1 MTSSDQQRDP
11 LEVLFSEFLQRK
23 REGEEISIEEF
34 AIEHAELAE
43 EIRELFPTLA
53 SLEKAR
59 SSLGANEPFQ
69 AGDEVSGGLMLGE
82 YRLLREI
89 GVGGMGIVY
98 EAMQETMQRRV
109 AVQVLPQEFS
119 QQEVRRNRFMQEART
134 VAKLSYRNI
143 VPIFDFGESNNRYY
157 FAMRLI
163 QGAGLDWI
171 IQRMSEEDRPVT
183 SSDVLEHFQ
192 KQGIPLSEQEQE
204 QEVDDDSLAEECD
217 FANPA
222 NENQQPKHKWV
233 LKHDSW
239 RQIARIGLQAARAL
253 NHAHQAGILHRD
265 IKPGNLLLDGD
276 GVIWITDFGLA
287 KSENELSLT
296 APDDVVGTLRYI
308 SPERF
313 HGQVDARSD
322 IYALGLTLI
331 ELCTRKYV
339 FEQAGRTE
347 LIRNIIEGNVTPPRE
362 INPDIPEALENILL
376 KATAK
381 HPAKRY
387 QTVAEMADDLRAF
400 SRGFHIKSSH
410 SPSQRRWGELL
421 RRNWLSAIL
430 GVLCIVQAIQLYWS
444 ATPAAENLQDSQR
457 FKITQNQ
464 WKGRLEALDA
474 LYYQAMEEEISDD
487 LDNISIVQP
496 VPADSPEYFALE
508 NLLLL
513 YSQLERE
520 AKVIRGV
527 SVQKIDNRIQL
538 IRKLLRQRQ

>member
-1 MTSSDQQRDP
+1 MMSNSDEQRDP

-23 REGEEISIEEF
+23 REGDPVSVEEF
-34 AIEHAELAE
+34 ANAHPELAE

-59 SSLGANEPFQ
+59 SSQGTNDPFR
-69 AGDEVSGGLMLGE
+69 AGGDVSGGLMLGE

-98 EAMQETMQRRV
+98 EAMQETVQRRV
-109 AVQVLPQEFS
+109 AVKVLPQEFS
-119 QQEVRRNRFMQEART
+119 QQEVRRNRFVQEART

-143 VPIFDFGESNNRYY
+143 VPIIDFGESNDRYY

-163 QGAGLDWI
+163 QGVGLDWI
-171 IQRMSEEDRPVT
+171 ILRLSEDNRPLT
-183 SSDVLEHFQ
+183 STEVLRHFQ
-192 KQGIPLSEQEQE
+192 QQGIPLSEQ
-204 QEVDDDSLAEECD
+204 DNTPGDDSLADE
-217 FANPA
+217 FNFTTSP
-222 NENQQPKHKWV
+222 NETPEPEHKWI

-253 NHAHQAGILHRD
+253 NHAHQAGVLHRD
-265 IKPGNLLLDGD
+265 IKPGNLLLDSD

-339 FEQAGRTE
+339 FEQVERTE
-347 LIRNIIEGNVTPPRE
+347 MIRNIMEGNVIPPRE
-362 INPDIPEALENILL
+362 INPDVPEALENILL

-381 HPAKRY
+381 NPENRY
-387 QTVAEMADDLRAF
+387 QSAAEMAEDLRNF
-400 SRGFHIKSSH
+400 SRGFHVN
-410 SPSQRRWGELL
+410 PSLADQPGKWTEFL
-421 RRNWLSAIL
+421 RRNWLTVLLGGLCLIQTGLLLMPSANKT
-430 GVLCIVQAIQLYWS
+430 QKMQ
-444 ATPAAENLQDSQR
+444 NLQIPQSTRQEW
-457 FKITQNQ
+457 QA
-464 WKGRLEALDA
+464 RLDALDA
-474 LYYQAMEEEISDD
+474 LYYQAIQQDISADIE
-487 LDNISIVQP
+487 NISIIQP
-496 VPADSPEYFALE
+496 LRKDSLERYALE
-508 NLLLL
+508 NLLPL
-513 YSQLERE
+513 YTQLKKE
-520 AKVIRGV
+520 AVNFPGNQAQKVD
-527 SVQKIDNRIQL
+527 KRIKL
-538 IRKLLRQRQ
+538 ILKLLT

>member
-1 MTSSDQQRDP
+1 MMSTSDEQRDP

-23 REGEEISIEEF
+23 RGGDTISIEDF
-34 AIEHAELAE
+34 AIEHPELAD
-43 EIRELFPTLA
+43 EIRDLFPTLA

-59 SSLGANEPFQ
+59 SSQGTNDPFQ
-69 AGDEVSGGLMLGE
+69 TGEDISGGLMLGE

-109 AVQVLPQEFS
+109 AVKVLPQEFS
-119 QQEVRRNRFMQEART
+119 QQEVRRNRFVQEART

-171 IQRMSEEDRPVT
+171 ILRMSEDDRPLT
-183 SSDVLEHFQ
+183 STEVLQHFQ
-192 KQGIPLSEQEQE
+192 QQGIPLSEQE
-204 QEVDDDSLAEECD
+204 QEVDDDSLADEFD
-217 FANPA
+217 YPIPA
-222 NENQQPKHKWV
+222 NGEQEQKHKWV

-265 IKPGNLLLDGD
+265 IKPGNLLLDSE

-331 ELCTRKYV
+331 ELCTRKHV

-347 LIRNIIEGNVTPPRE
+347 LIRNIMEGNVTPPRE

-381 HPAKRY
+381 NPAQRY
-387 QTVAEMADDLRAF
+387 QAAAEMADDLRAF
-400 SRGFHIKSSH
+400 SRGFHVKSSVVH
-410 SPSQRRWGELL
+410 SPDKWIDLL
-421 RRNWLSAIL
+421 RQNWLTAIL
-430 GVLCIVQAIQLYWS
+430 SGLCIILAVLLFMPSAPEVENPENVQTLLTAQSEW
-444 ATPAAENLQDSQR
+444 QV
-457 FKITQNQ
+457 
-464 WKGRLEALDA
+464 RLNALDA
-474 LYYQAMEEEISDD
+474 LYYQAMQQEILAD
-487 LDNISIVQP
+487 LENFSLVQP
-496 VPADSPEYFALE
+496 VSKNSPEQYALE
-508 NLLLL
+508 NLLPL
-513 YSQLERE
+513 YQQLEKE
-520 AKVIRGV
+520 AEVFQTP
-527 SVQKIDNRIQL
+527 SAQKITKRIKL
-538 IRKLLRQRQ
+538 IQKYLE

>member
-1 MTSSDQQRDP
+1 MMSNSDEQRDP

-23 REGEEISIEEF
+23 REGDPISIEEF
-34 AIEHAELAE
+34 AIEHSELADD
-43 EIRELFPTLA
+43 IRDLFPTLA

-59 SSLGANEPFQ
+59 SSQAANDPFQ
-69 AGDEVSGGLMLGE
+69 TGEDISGGLMLGE

-109 AVQVLPQEFS
+109 AVKVLPQEFS
-119 QQEVRRNRFMQEART
+119 QQEVRRNRFVQEART

-171 IQRMSEEDRPVT
+171 ILRMSEDDRPLT
-183 SSDVLEHFQ
+183 STEVLQHFQ
-192 KQGIPLSEQEQE
+192 QQGIPLSEEE
-204 QEVDDDSLAEECD
+204 EMEVDDDSLADEFD
-217 FANPA
+217 FTTSANQ
-222 NENQQPKHKWV
+222 EQEQKHKWI
-233 LKHDSW
+233 LRQDSW

-265 IKPGNLLLDGD
+265 IKPGNLLLDSD

-331 ELCTRKYV
+331 ELCTRKHV

-347 LIRNIIEGNVTPPRE
+347 LIRNIMEGNVPPPRE

-381 HPAKRY
+381 NPAQRY
-387 QTVAEMADDLRAF
+387 QAAVEMADDLRAF
-400 SRGFHIKSSH
+400 SRGFHVKSSVVH
-410 SPSQRRWGELL
+410 PERRWIELL
-421 RRNWLSAIL
+421 HKNWLTAIL
-430 GVLCIVQAIQLYWS
+430 SGLCIILTVLLFMPS
-444 ATPAAENLQDSQR
+444 RSEVENPEDAQTL
-457 FKITQNQ
+457 ITAQGEWQ
-464 WKGRLEALDA
+464 VRLNALDA
-474 LYYQAMEEEISDD
+474 LYYQAMQQEISAD
-487 LDNISIVQP
+487 LDNISLVQP
-496 VPADSPEYFALE
+496 VSKNSSQQYALE
-508 NLLLL
+508 NLLPL
-513 YSQLERE
+513 YHQLEKE
-520 AKVIRGV
+520 AEVFP
-527 SVQKIDNRIQL
+527 SPSAQKITKRIKL
-538 IRKLLRQRQ
+538 IQKYLE